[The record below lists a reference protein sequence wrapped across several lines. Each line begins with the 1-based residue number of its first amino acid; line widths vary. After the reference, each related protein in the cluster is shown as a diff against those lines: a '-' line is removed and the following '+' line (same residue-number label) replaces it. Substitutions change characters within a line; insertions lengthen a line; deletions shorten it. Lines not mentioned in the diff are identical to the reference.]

1 MNLSNMITSQFQHP
15 RGFFGS
21 IAGMIMAW
29 ENRERNTWVIE
40 LLDVQPAD
48 SILEIGFGPGWAIQ
62 QAARL
67 ATEGLVAGADVSRTM
82 VQQAG
87 QRNAAAI
94 RAGHVELKQ
103 GAAAALPY
111 GDAAFDKVFAVNS
124 IQIWPEPLAGLK
136 EIRRVLKPGG
146 RVVIT
151 LQPVWDKTPAF
162 AQKVGGELVA
172 QLNQA
177 GFNQVRLETR
187 QLQSGITVSGIGV
200 K

>member
-1 MNLSNMITSQFQHP
+1 
-15 RGFFGS
+15 
-21 IAGMIMAW
+21 MAW

-67 ATEGLVAGADVSRTM
+67 ATKGLVAGADVSKAM

-87 QRNAAAI
+87 QRNAAMI
-94 RAGHVELKQ
+94 RAGRVELKQ
-103 GAAAALPY
+103 GSAAALPY

-124 IQIWPEPLAGLK
+124 FQIWPEPLAGLK

-162 AQKVGGELVA
+162 AQKVGDEVVA
-172 QLNQA
+172 QLNRA

-187 QLQSGITVSGIGV
+187 QLRSGITVSGVGV